1 MEVSV
6 TDFRNNISTYFDK
19 VYFEKEDII
28 LKKRGYRI
36 KLTYEL
42 DDDFSKEDESNFN
55 NAIKSKSI
63 RSKLSLLAKKL

>member
-28 LKKRGYRI
+28 LKKRGYKL

-42 DDDFSKEDESNFN
+42 DDDFSSKDELNFD
-55 NAIKSKSI
+55 NALKSEVIKN
-63 RSKLSLLAKKL
+63 KLSLLATKI